1 MRSEG
6 LLSRVD
12 AAVELQQ
19 AANQV
24 LVRLLGARYTLGGS
38 PAGQADRNCLWALIE
53 YSLKWRQPLYI
64 LLPFGGAQVWQGTW
78 RGCRMTQGCLMSHV
92 FRNSASIC

>member
-64 LLPFGGAQVWQGTW
+64 LLPFGRSPSLAGHLA
-78 RGCRMTQGCLMSHV
+78 RMQDDPGLLDEPC
-92 FRNSASIC
+92 FQKQC

>member
-24 LVRLLGARYTLGGS
+24 LVRLLGARYTLGG
-38 PAGQADRNCLWALIE
+38 
-53 YSLKWRQPLYI
+53 
-64 LLPFGGAQVWQGTW
+64 F
-78 RGCRMTQGCLMSHV
+78 
-92 FRNSASIC
+92 